1 MPKRFSIKNILSNIK
16 SRIQE
21 RITNKTIIDGRVLPT
36 NLVRKRE
43 KLVKKIQKEYT
54 KELRRDMKRP
64 FFSGGEKLTTVGERR
79 LTRRYGARE
88 SGVVRNKLPKSI
100 QTEEDLKQNIE
111 RLSGRLTPE
120 YQKGKIDI
128 YRKNFLV
135 SAKQVFGNDVEN
147 FQQIVDYVNEIDD
160 ETLAVALKQY
170 EELDIDFI
178 YTMEEYEKKLNE
190 VLNTLESVSNKSLNP
205 SDVQYNSKLEIM

>member
-1 MPKRFSIKNILSNIK
+1 MPKRFSVKNILSNIK
-16 SRIQE
+16 SRVQE
-21 RITNKTIIDGRVLPT
+21 IVTNKTIIDGRVLPT

-43 KLVKKIQKEYT
+43 KIVKQIQKQYT
-54 KELRRDMKRP
+54 KELRKDMKRP

-88 SGVVRNKLPKSI
+88 SGVVKNKLPKSI
-100 QTEEDLKQNIE
+100 RTEEDLRQNIE
-111 RLSGRLTPE
+111 RLSGRLEPE
-120 YQKGKIDI
+120 YQKWKVDI
-128 YRKNFLV
+128 YRKNFLT

-147 FQQIVDYVNEIDD
+147 FQQIVDYINEIDD

-205 SDVQYNSKLEIM
+205 SDVQYSSKLEIM

>member
-1 MPKRFSIKNILSNIK
+1 MRSRFSLKNIVSNIK

-21 RITNKTIIDGRVLPT
+21 RITNKTVVDGKVLPT
-36 NLVRKRE
+36 NLLRKRE
-43 KLVKKIQKEYT
+43 KIVKKIQKQYT

-64 FFSGGEKLTTVGERR
+64 FFSGGEKVTTVGERR

-100 QTEEDLKQNIE
+100 QSEEDLKQNIE

-120 YQKGKIDI
+120 YQKWKIDI

-135 SAKQVFGNDVEN
+135 SAKEVFGNDIEN
-147 FQQIVDYVNEIDD
+147 FQQIVDYINSIDD
-160 ETLAVALKQY
+160 NTLAVALKQY

-178 YTMEEYEKKLNE
+178 YTLEEYEKKLNE
-190 VLNTLESVSNKSLNP
+190 ILNTLESVANKSFNP
-205 SDVQYNSKLEIM
+205 SDIQYNSKLEIM

>member
-1 MPKRFSIKNILSNIK
+1 MPKRFSVKNILSNIK
-16 SRIQE
+16 SRVQE
-21 RITNKTIIDGRVLPT
+21 IITNKTIIDGRVLPT

-43 KLVKKIQKEYT
+43 KIVKQIQKQYT
-54 KELRRDMKRP
+54 KELRKDMKRP

-88 SGVVRNKLPKSI
+88 SGVVKNKLPKSI
-100 QTEEDLKQNIE
+100 RTEEDLRQNIE
-111 RLSGRLTPE
+111 RLSGRLEPE
-120 YQKGKIDI
+120 YQKWKVDI
-128 YRKNFLV
+128 YRKNFLT

-147 FQQIVDYVNEIDD
+147 FQQIVDYINEIDD

>member
-1 MPKRFSIKNILSNIK
+1 MRSRFSLKNIVSNIK

-21 RITNKTIIDGRVLPT
+21 RITNKTVVDGRVLPT

-43 KLVKKIQKEYT
+43 KIVKKIQKQYT
-54 KELRRDMKRP
+54 KELRKDMKRP
-64 FFSGGEKLTTVGERR
+64 FFSSGEKLTTVGERR

-111 RLSGRLTPE
+111 RLSGRLRPE
-120 YQKGKIDI
+120 YQKWKIDI

-147 FQQIVDYVNEIDD
+147 FQQIVEYINSIDD
-160 ETLAVALKQY
+160 DTLAVALKQY

-178 YTMEEYEKKLNE
+178 YTLEEYEKKLNE
-190 VLNTLESVSNKSLNP
+190 VLNTLESVANKSLNP
-205 SDVQYNSKLEIM
+205 SEVQYNSKLEIM

>member
-1 MPKRFSIKNILSNIK
+1 MRSRFSLKNIVSNIK

-21 RITNKTIIDGRVLPT
+21 RITNKTIIDGRILPT
-36 NLVRKRE
+36 NLVRKR
-43 KLVKKIQKEYT
+43 KRIVKKIQKQYT

-64 FFSGGEKLTTVGERR
+64 FFSGGEELTTVGERR

-88 SGVVRNKLPKSI
+88 SGVVKNKLPKSI
-100 QTEEDLKQNIE
+100 KNEQDLRQSIAK
-111 RLSGRLTPE
+111 LSGRLKPE
-120 YQKGKIDI
+120 YQKWKVDI
-128 YRKNFLV
+128 YRRNFLK
-135 SAKQVFGNDVEN
+135 SAKEVFGNDVEN
-147 FQQIVDYVNEIDD
+147 FQQIVEYINSIDD

-178 YTMEEYEKKLNE
+178 YTLEEYEKKLNE
-190 VLNTLESVSNKSLNP
+190 VLNTLKSVANKSSNP

>member
-1 MPKRFSIKNILSNIK
+1 MRSRFSLKNIVSNIK

-43 KLVKKIQKEYT
+43 KIVKKIQKQYT

-64 FFSGGEKLTTVGERR
+64 FYSGGEQLTTVGERR
-79 LTRRYGARE
+79 LTRRHGARE

-120 YQKGKIDI
+120 YKKWKIDI

-135 SAKQVFGNDVEN
+135 SAKEVFGNDVEN
-147 FQQIVDYVNEIDD
+147 FQKIVEYINEIDD
-160 ETLAVALKQY
+160 KTLDVALKQY

-178 YTMEEYEKKLNE
+178 YTLEEYEKKLNE
-190 VLNTLESVSNKSLNP
+190 VLNTLKLVVDKSSNP

>member
-1 MPKRFSIKNILSNIK
+1 MRSRFSLKNIVSNIK

-21 RITNKTIIDGRVLPT
+21 RITNKTVVDGRVLPT

-43 KLVKKIQKEYT
+43 KIIKKIQKEYT
-54 KELRRDMKRP
+54 KELRKDMKRP
-64 FFSGGEKLTTVGERR
+64 FFSAGEKLTTVGERR

-111 RLSGRLTPE
+111 RLAGRLTPE
-120 YQKGKIDI
+120 YKKWKIDI

-135 SAKQVFGNDVEN
+135 SAKEVFGNDIEN
-147 FQQIVDYVNEIDD
+147 FQQIVDYINSIDD
-160 ETLAVALKQY
+160 NTLAVALKQY

-178 YTMEEYEKKLNE
+178 YTLEEYEKKLNE
-190 VLNTLESVSNKSLNP
+190 VLNTLESVANKSFNP
-205 SDVQYNSKLEIM
+205 SDIQYNSKLEIM

>member
-1 MPKRFSIKNILSNIK
+1 MRSRFSLKNIVSNIK

-21 RITNKTIIDGRVLPT
+21 RITNKTVVDGKVLPT

-43 KLVKKIQKEYT
+43 KIVKKIQKQYT

-64 FFSGGEKLTTVGERR
+64 FFSGGEKVTTVGERR

-88 SGVVRNKLPKSI
+88 SGVVRNRLPKSI
-100 QTEEDLKQNIE
+100 QSEEDLKQNIE

-120 YQKGKIDI
+120 YQKWKIDI

-135 SAKQVFGNDVEN
+135 SAKEVFGNDIEN
-147 FQQIVDYVNEIDD
+147 FQQIVDYINSIDD
-160 ETLAVALKQY
+160 NTLAVALKQY

-178 YTMEEYEKKLNE
+178 YTLEEYEKKLNE
-190 VLNTLESVSNKSLNP
+190 ILNTLESVANKSFNP
-205 SDVQYNSKLEIM
+205 SDIQYNSKLEIM

>member
-1 MPKRFSIKNILSNIK
+1 MRSRFSLKNIVSNIK

-21 RITNKTIIDGRVLPT
+21 RITNKTVVDGRVLPT

-43 KLVKKIQKEYT
+43 KIVKKIQKQYT
-54 KELRRDMKRP
+54 KELRKDIKRP
-64 FFSGGEKLTTVGERR
+64 FFSGGEKITTVGERR

-120 YQKGKIDI
+120 YQKWKIDI
-128 YRKNFLV
+128 YRKNFIV
-135 SAKQVFGNDVEN
+135 SAKEVFGNDVEN
-147 FQQIVDYVNEIDD
+147 FQQIVDYINSIDD
-160 ETLAVALKQY
+160 NTLAVALKQY

-178 YTMEEYEKKLNE
+178 YTLEEYEKKLNE
-190 VLNTLESVSNKSLNP
+190 VLNTLESVANKSSNP
-205 SDVQYNSKLEIM
+205 SDVQYNSKLEII

>member
-1 MPKRFSIKNILSNIK
+1 MPKRFSVKNILSNIK
-16 SRIQE
+16 SRVQE
-21 RITNKTIIDGRVLPT
+21 IVTNKTIIDGRVLPT

-43 KLVKKIQKEYT
+43 KIVKQIQKQYT
-54 KELRRDMKRP
+54 KELRKDMKRP

-88 SGVVRNKLPKSI
+88 SGVVKNKLPKSI
-100 QTEEDLKQNIE
+100 QTEQDLRQNIE
-111 RLSGRLTPE
+111 RLSGRLEPE
-120 YQKGKIDI
+120 YQKWKVDI
-128 YRKNFLV
+128 YRRNFLT

-147 FQQIVDYVNEIDD
+147 FQQIVDYINEIDD